1 MRAFRT
7 FWRTNW
13 ILLAIGLGLS
23 LLIVAL
29 TSLTRLVTNRV
40 DLFEGIIAYSA
51 NADGNYYNIYLLD
64 LDTQLTTRLTQ
75 SVADDTNP
83 VWLPNQFILAI
94 QTNRSQQTQDIYMV
108 SENGNTAPLI
118 SLEAFNERDPHFASD
133 GVQLTYVGDERG
145 QADIFIM
152 NRDMSG
158 LRMVADSGGAD
169 ADPAWS
175 PNRQQIAFSGTSNG
189 ITRLYGVDVATGEVR
204 PLTDGSAIDQ
214 QPTWSPDGEQI
225 AFSSNRTPDG
235 RFAIHVLTLK
245 NGQIRPL
252 LEEGVGNEYEP
263 NWSAEGRRVVFSSD
277 RSGNRDVFMI
287 DVRRKQLYQ
296 LTTTP
301 FNEIQ
306 PSWR

>member
-263 NWSAEGRRVVFSSD
+263 SWSTEGRRVVFSSD

-296 LTTTP
+296 LTATP

>member
-1 MRAFRT
+1 M
-7 FWRTNW
+7 
-13 ILLAIGLGLS
+13 S
-23 LLIVAL
+23 
-29 TSLTRLVTNRV
+29 S
-40 DLFEGIIAYSA
+40 
-51 NADGNYYNIYLLD
+51 
-64 LDTQLTTRLTQ
+64 
-75 SVADDTNP
+75 
-83 VWLPNQFILAI
+83 
-94 QTNRSQQTQDIYMV
+94 
-108 SENGNTAPLI
+108 SEWA
-118 SLEAFNERDPHFASD
+118 AA
-133 GVQLTYVGDERG
+133 
-145 QADIFIM
+145 
-152 NRDMSG
+152 
-158 LRMVADSGGAD
+158 AD

-263 NWSAEGRRVVFSSD
+263 SWSAEGRRVVFSSD

-296 LTTTP
+296 LTATP

>member
-245 NGQIRPL
+245 NGQILPL